1 MHRSSHL
8 LTGVV
13 AAAIAATLV
22 ACGGSSQTSA
32 PATPGPITASTTF
45 SSMSGTITGFGS
57 VIVDGVRIDNHGVLA
72 DSMDADG
79 STQPTELKL
88 GQHVEVQHDAN
99 LVATAVHV
107 MAEAQGIVSKVDT
120 TAGTIVVNGQ
130 TVMVNTDPAAGP
142 VTVFGAP
149 YTGLA
154 DIKPADRV
162 EVHGLLKTGAGGDS
176 VIQATRIEPV
186 TPGVHDRVAGVVAA
200 LSTSAKT
207 FKLGGLLI
215 DYAAASI
222 LPSGAALAN
231 GVEVHVA
238 IPLGAVTSGTA
249 VKATV
254 VRISDHSNSNH
265 THPSEVGGA
274 IASVDTAAKTFL
286 VGAVKVDAT
295 AANFPQNGRG
305 FADLK
310 AGSYIVAIG
319 TYDAGGVLKATSI
332 VVRGADDVQTNGN
345 AELHGTVL
353 NYVSLASFTV
363 RGVTVD
369 ASAAKL
375 GATCGAT
382 LATGVQVGVVGT
394 LSATGAVKATSVSCE
409 QEVDDQSIVEGSGV
423 VSAVDSSA
431 KSFILTAETKTYT
444 VKWTA
449 TTLFVH
455 ADPTALA
462 GKRVEVEG
470 TVSGTTLTATKIAG
484 TGH

>member
-1 MHRSSHL
+1 MHRFSPL
-8 LTGVV
+8 LTFV
-13 AAAIAATLV
+13 AATTITAVLV
-22 ACGGSSQTSA
+22 ACGGGSSTS
-32 PATPGPITASTTF
+32 ATPGTITADTSF
-45 SSMSGTITGFGS
+45 SSMSGTVTGFGS
-57 VIVDGVRIDNHGVLA
+57 LIVDGVRIDNHAVLA

-79 STQPTELKL
+79 TTQPTELKL

-107 MAEAQGIVSKVDT
+107 MAEAQGIVAKVDS
-120 TAGTIVVNGQ
+120 TAGTIVVDGQ
-130 TVMVNTDPAAGP
+130 TVMVNTDPTAGP

-154 DIKPADRV
+154 DIKPGDHV
-162 EVHGLLKTGAGGDS
+162 EVHGLIKAVAGGDS
-176 VIQATRIEPV
+176 VIQATRIEPT

-215 DYAAASI
+215 DYSAASI
-222 LPSGAALAN
+222 LPNGATLAN

-238 IPLGAVTSGTA
+238 IPLGTVTSGVA

-254 VRISDHSNSNH
+254 VRISDHSKDSH

-274 IASVDTAAKTFL
+274 IASVDTAAKTFT
-286 VGAVKVDAT
+286 VAGVTVDAT
-295 AANFPQNGRG
+295 AANYPQNGRG

-310 AGSYIVAIG
+310 VGTYIVATG

-345 AELHGTVL
+345 SELHGTIL
-353 NYVSLASFTV
+353 NYVSLANFTV
-363 RGVTVD
+363 RDVTVD
-369 ASAAKL
+369 ASASKL
-375 GATCGAT
+375 GASCGGT
-382 LATGVQVGVVGT
+382 LANGVQVGVVGT
-394 LSATGAVKATSVSCE
+394 LSTTGVVKATSISCE
-409 QEVDDQSIVEGSGV
+409 SEVDGQSIVGGSGV
-423 VSAVDSSA
+423 ASAVDSTG
-431 KSFILTAETKTYT
+431 KTFTLTAETKTYT
-444 VKWTA
+444 VKWTS

-455 ADPTALA
+455 ADPSTLA
-462 GKRVEVEG
+462 GKRVAVEG
-470 TVSGTTLTATKIAG
+470 TVSGTTLTATKIVG